1 VTLHRTRDGSDPLE
15 HLGEVQEHRHVAR
28 AGWLGTGTLAC
39 ASCDAPIAPAA
50 VRMSPR
56 DPLGCPFCGQTGTV
70 RDFLSLAP
78 PSRPAR
84 VDVRVV
90 ARSTPRA

>member
-1 VTLHRTRDGSDPLE
+1 VTLHRRWDGYDPLE
-15 HLGEVQEHRHVAR
+15 HLAEVHEHRHLAR
-28 AGWLGTGTLAC
+28 AGRLGTGTLAC
-39 ASCDAPIAPAA
+39 AGCDAPIALAA
-50 VRMSPR
+50 ARMSPR
-56 DPLGCPFCGQTGTV
+56 DPLGCPFCGQVGTV

-90 ARSTPRA
+90 PRSTPRA